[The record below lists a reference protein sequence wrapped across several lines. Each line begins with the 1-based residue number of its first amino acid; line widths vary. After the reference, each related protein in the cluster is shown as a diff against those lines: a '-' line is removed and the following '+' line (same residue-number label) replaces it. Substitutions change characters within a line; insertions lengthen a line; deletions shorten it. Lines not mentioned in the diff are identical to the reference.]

1 MKSWLFLLI
10 AIVSEVIAT
19 TALKLSEGF
28 SRLWPS
34 AVTVIGYGL
43 AFYFLSLT
51 LRTIPVGVVYAVW
64 SGLGIALITAL
75 AWFMFDEKLDWP
87 ALAGLGLI
95 ILGIVVL
102 NAFSK
107 SAIR

>member
-34 AVTVIGYGL
+34 AVTVIGYSL